1 MLRERIQL
9 RAIAASLALA
19 LTAGAIYAPPLA
31 WGVEM
36 ESLYTVEV
44 PFDRQAPDARSDA
57 YARAVGEV
65 LVRVTGLENAAS
77 SEDILSLFPN
87 PARYVLQFRPGENES
102 LVVSLDGPAMERV
115 LRQAGEPVW
124 GSDRPLILVWLAV
137 DWGGG
142 EREIVAADAPEPAF
156 GASRSIDRNRLL
168 RERVQA
174 VAKRRG
180 IPVVFP
186 LVDTEDLES
195 LRFSDIW
202 GGFDDA
208 VIAASRRYG
217 TTSVLVGRIR
227 AEEWL
232 RDRWTFYFGDQER
245 QWTGTPEMAVNEL
258 ANVIAAQF
266 AYRGDAPV
274 ETVALSISGIGS
286 IYAYG
291 AVQQFLQ
298 DLSVIDSYRLDIAS
312 GNEILFQV
320 QIQGGRDR
328 LAAALEFSGIL
339 ERNNWLDAGSFY
351 DTSSTPRS
359 LEFVYRPY
367 VPDVSRESY
376 DAADVEGGAR

>member
-1 MLRERIQL
+1 MLRGRFQL
-9 RAIAASLALA
+9 GMIPASFVLVFIACAL
-19 LTAGAIYAPPLA
+19 YSPQPA

-36 ESLYTVEV
+36 QSLYTVEV
-44 PFDRQAPDARSDA
+44 PFDRQDPDAHSNA
-57 YARAVGEV
+57 YERAVGEV
-65 LVRVTGLENAAS
+65 LVRVTGVESAAR
-77 SEDILSLFPN
+77 SEDLMALFPN
-87 PARYVLQFRPGENES
+87 PARYVLRFRPGENDS

-124 GSDRPLILVWLAV
+124 GSDRPLTLVWLAV

-142 EREIVAADAPEPAF
+142 EREIVAADAPEPTLA
-156 GASRSIDRNRLL
+156 ATRSIDRNRLL

-180 IPVVFP
+180 IPVLFP
-186 LVDTEDLES
+186 LLDAEDLES
-195 LRFSDIW
+195 LSFSDIW

-227 AEEWL
+227 AKELL

-245 QWTGTPEMAVNEL
+245 QWTGSPEMSVNEL
-258 ANVIAAQF
+258 ADVIASQF
-266 AYRGDAPV
+266 AYRGDASV
-274 ETVALSISGIGS
+274 ETVALSISGIDTVF
-286 IYAYG
+286 AYG
-291 AVQQFLQ
+291 TVQRFLQ
-298 DLSVIDSYRLDIAS
+298 NLSVIDSYRLDTAS

-320 QIQGGRDR
+320 RVQGGRDR

-339 ERNNWLDAGSFY
+339 ERDNWLDAGDFY
-351 DTSSTPRS
+351 GSSSTVQA

-367 VPDVSRESY
+367 VPDLSQESFDLA
-376 DAADVEGGAR
+376 DAEGGSR